1 MTSNPLWANSSCW
14 KTPEPRRDRSGS
26 PPGDA
31 MQLTRVRTPRQLI
44 SLVPMIDVMLILLVF
59 FMVTSTYLNLDM
71 IPVVDRAEDA
81 PVSDTAQ
88 APGTASTLLVR
99 IGADGAAYVRG
110 QRLAPPDL
118 SAQVQA
124 RMADNPLLSVVLLPS
139 SRASTQAL
147 VTTMDTLTS
156 AGATRLRLMRL
167 EAAQ

>member
-1 MTSNPLWANSSCW
+1 
-14 KTPEPRRDRSGS
+14 
-26 PPGDA
+26 
-31 MQLTRVRTPRQLI
+31 MQLTRIRSPRQLI

-71 IPVVDRAEDA
+71 IPVVERADDA
-81 PVSDTAQ
+81 PAAAPAQ

-99 IGADGAAYVRG
+99 IGADGETYVRG
-110 QRLAPPDL
+110 QALAPPFL
-118 SAQVQA
+118 SALVQEQL
-124 RMADNPLLSVVLLPS
+124 ADNPLLSVVLLPS

-147 VTTMDTLTS
+147 VTTMDALTT